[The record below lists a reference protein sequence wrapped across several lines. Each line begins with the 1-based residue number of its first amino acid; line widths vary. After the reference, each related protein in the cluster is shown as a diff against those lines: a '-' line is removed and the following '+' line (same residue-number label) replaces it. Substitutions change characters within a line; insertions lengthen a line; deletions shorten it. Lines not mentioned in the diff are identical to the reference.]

1 MKLII
6 LFSLILLAQLNRCFS
21 QTLAS
26 DESVRYQQ
34 QRMVYLQWDR
44 NKFTPKAGFLS
55 LNPYYW
61 LTWGLFHPNY
71 HKTDLRPLSATG
83 PQTQRLALVS
93 VLNTTDNKYKLQSDT
108 IGNTALSETANLSG
122 LISSADPLWQL
133 YYKKQLNPVLNS
145 STAAILNGL
154 SPQVGEKLVSEG
166 LYSWYANELAML
178 KERLDAARST
188 TMDRGSR
195 IMAYH
200 RLLLEYRTLSG
211 VWATRTASAQATIN
225 LSARQQ
231 KVRTG
236 QVMVSQW
243 TPQTDIQI
251 ARDVLKHVQ

>member
-6 LFSLILLAQLNRCFS
+6 LFSLILLAQFNRCFS

-108 IGNTALSETANLSG
+108 LGNTALSETANQSG

-145 STAAILNGL
+145 STAGILNGL

>member
-6 LFSLILLAQLNRCFS
+6 LFSLILLAQFNRCFS

-108 IGNTALSETANLSG
+108 LGNTALSETANQSG